1 MENLQTIIDYVTK
14 LNLPWEKIHNKTVL
28 ISGSTGMIGSLL
40 VHVLLNRKE
49 NIHIIALGR
58 NVEKAQN
65 RFKEYWNRK
74 DFQFICHDI
83 NEPLNHLNCPKVD
96 FIIHAASNTHPI
108 AYATDPIGTITAN
121 VIGTYH
127 LLNYYKKKDAKRFLF
142 LSSVEIYGDNR
153 GDTDYF
159 DEQYCGYINC
169 NTMRAGY
176 PESKRV
182 GEALCQAY
190 RNAYNME
197 VVIARLARTYGPT
210 MLQEDT
216 KAVSQFIKN
225 GIHKQDIV
233 LKSQGN
239 QFYSYIYVGDAVS
252 GLLTI
257 LLKGIDGEAYNIADA
272 HSDITLKELAVLIAS
287 YSGTK
292 VVFQQPDHLESAG
305 YSQAVKAVM
314 NGEKLQ
320 KLGWNAHWDI
330 KRGIKET
337 LDYFQ
342 TTEKNF
348 EGK

>member
-127 LLNYYKKKDAKRFLF
+127 LLNYYKEKDAKRFLF

-210 MLQEDT
+210 DR
-216 KAVSQFIKN
+216 
-225 GIHKQDIV
+225 
-233 LKSQGN
+233 KS
-239 QFYSYIYVGDAVS
+239 
-252 GLLTI
+252 
-257 LLKGIDGEAYNIADA
+257 
-272 HSDITLKELAVLIAS
+272 
-287 YSGTK
+287 
-292 VVFQQPDHLESAG
+292 VV
-305 YSQAVKAVM
+305 
-314 NGEKLQ
+314 
-320 KLGWNAHWDI
+320 
-330 KRGIKET
+330 
-337 LDYFQ
+337 
-342 TTEKNF
+342 
-348 EGK
+348 